1 MRTLLF
7 SALSMAALGAP
18 AVAQGD
24 FTFAVNQSASAFS
37 WSGTTSLGDI
47 VENPANFNLA
57 GTVEMTLDG
66 GGNPVGSAAFPGAGD
81 AFVIPN
87 VIGGEIPNPIPFTPP
102 LATLTLSN
110 LHATINSGPFTVNNS
125 GGFSTTVTLTFISG
139 SLNVTPLIGSPVM
152 QDLTGAV
159 SDPTLVNGA
168 LNFDGTKYTVSAP
181 VSGVFAFADPGSGVS
196 GSITLNG
203 TVVADHVPVAPSV
216 YCTSAPNSTGG
227 IAAIGFSGTPS
238 LDQGNPTID
247 VTGLPANTFGVVFYG
262 ANQTNAPFG
271 NGVRCVGGPIQ
282 RLTPVS
288 SGPLGTISQLV
299 DNSALPAA
307 TPASVG
313 GDLNFQ
319 FWFRDVPAGGSLFNT
334 SDALT
339 IRYTP

>member
-1 MRTLLF
+1 MRTLLL

-18 AVAQGD
+18 AIAQGD
-24 FTFAVNQSASAFS
+24 FVFTLNQSASAFT

-57 GTVEMTLDG
+57 GTTVLTLGG
-66 GGNPVGSAAFPGAGD
+66 GGNPVGSAAFPSAGD
-81 AFVIPN
+81 AFVVPN
-87 VIGGEIPNPIPFTPP
+87 AIGGEIPNPIPFAPP

-110 LHATINSGPFTVNNS
+110 LHATINSGSFTVNNS
-125 GGFSTTVTLTFISG
+125 GGFSTTVTLSFISG
-139 SLNVTPLIGSPVM
+139 NLNVMPLIGTAIN
-152 QDLTGAV
+152 QDLTGLV

-181 VSGVFAFADPGSGVS
+181 VSGVFAFADPGSGIT

-216 YCTSAPNSTGG
+216 YCASTPNSTGG
-227 IAAIGFSGTPS
+227 IAAIAFAGTPS

-247 VTGLPANTFGVVFYG
+247 VTGLPSNTFGVVFYG
-262 ANQTNAPFG
+262 PNQANTPFG
-271 NGVRCVGGPIQ
+271 NGIRCVGGPIQ
-282 RLTPVS
+282 RLIPVN
-288 SGPLGTISQLV
+288 SGPLGAISQLV
-299 DNSALPAA
+299 DNSALPANS
-307 TPASVG
+307 PAIVG

-319 FWFRDVPAGGSLFNT
+319 FWFRDIAAGGAQFNT